1 MHNGLDTKQN
11 NKMFANQ
18 FTKSIPIITF
28 FVFSNIV
35 CNAQVSNNENKTK
48 SIAAKSDSIDVS
60 LQPAEVKLG
69 YQNFHG
75 ELERNR
81 NFGYTPYETGG
92 KQDINK
98 VPNSSF
104 PLNEQVY
111 DKKRLNFDRYG
122 ISAVSTKNHYP
133 YLLFSNSATF
143 AHTFQEDNLSLTTRI
158 IANRYETNHVTAQFG
173 ISGYLEYRLSQ
184 HWSMAIWGTLY
195 NRNPYFSLA
204 TYPFV
209 ETSSY
214 GGWLKY
220 EREKFSIK
228 LGTRRYYDSF
238 RRQWRTEPIV
248 TPSIKFGKKFV
259 MDLPIGPLI
268 QKSMEKIL
276 KKNRNNGPM
285 IMPNFD

>member
-1 MHNGLDTKQN
+1 
-11 NKMFANQ
+11 MFANL

-35 CNAQVSNNENKTK
+35 CNAQISNNENKTK
-48 SIAAKSDSIDVS
+48 SIAAKSDSIGIS
-60 LQPAEVKLG
+60 LQPAEVKLE

-75 ELERNR
+75 ELELNR
-81 NFGYTPYETGG
+81 NYGYPPLETGG
-92 KQDINK
+92 KQDVNK

-104 PLNEQVY
+104 SLNEQVY
-111 DKKRLNFDRYG
+111 DKNRLNFDRYG
-122 ISAVSTKNHYP
+122 ISAISTENHYP
-133 YLLFSNSATF
+133 NLIFSNSATF

-228 LGTRRYYDSF
+228 LGTRRYYDNF

-285 IMPNFD
+285 IMPDFD

>member
-1 MHNGLDTKQN
+1 
-11 NKMFANQ
+11 MFATR
-18 FTKSIPIITF
+18 FFKSIPLLTL

-35 CNAQVSNNENKTK
+35 CSAQVSNNENKTK
-48 SIAAKSDSIDVS
+48 RISANDDSVSVS
-60 LQPAEVKLG
+60 LQQAEVKLE

-75 ELERNR
+75 ELERNS
-81 NFGYTPYETGG
+81 NFGSSPFETDG

-98 VPNSSF
+98 VPNTSF
-104 PLNEQVY
+104 SLNEQVY
-111 DKKRLNFDRYG
+111 GKNRLHFDKYG
-122 ISAVSTKNHYP
+122 ISAVSTENHYP
-133 YLLFSNSATF
+133 NLLFSNSATF

-158 IANRYETNHVTAQFG
+158 LANRYETNHVTTQFG
-173 ISGYLEYRLSQ
+173 ISGLLEYRLSP
-184 HWSMAIWGTLY
+184 HWSMTIWGTLY
-195 NRNPYFSLA
+195 NRNPYFSFA

-220 EREKFSIK
+220 EQEKFSIK

-238 RRQWRTEPIV
+238 RRQWKTEPIV

-285 IMPNFD
+285 IMPSFD